1 MTWGIF
7 ALVHGLSQFLIII
20 VHMNDHVYKKRGR
33 SNFKDLSLFTSLQIF
48 NLMVIFDYR
57 S

>member
-7 ALVHGLSQFLIII
+7 ALVHGLSQFLTII